1 MAFSETQKV
10 DIRFYLGY
18 PDVYRQANPRLE
30 SAMEVV
36 GGRPESQA
44 KVELLLTK
52 LNTLYGT
59 NANAPLEQQV
69 NFAGIKKVESADD
82 VVEFG
87 GNQGS
92 GSQISTDQSIYGK
105 KIISALSSFMGV
117 PIASDIFGKQGYI
130 GDNWKFT
137 SGNSTGFGGMGF
149 GY

>member
-1 MAFSETQKV
+1 MAFSESQKV

-18 PDVYRQANPRLE
+18 PDVYRYANPRLE

-44 KVELLLTK
+44 KVELLLAK

-59 NANAPLEQQV
+59 NANSPLEQQV

-87 GNQGS
+87 GNEGS

-105 KIISALSSFMGV
+105 KIISALSSFMGI
-117 PIASDIFGKQGYI
+117 PIASDIFSKQGYL
-130 GDNWKFT
+130 GDNWKYT
-137 SGNSTGFGGMGF
+137 SKNSTGFGGMGF